1 MTGLRTGVERVN
13 EILEQDVFRL
23 AAEKSAEI
31 RRKNKDKDK
40 QDTESFVFEEDFF
53 DVGNGTNEMI
63 CLQWLARILAIS
75 GNDFI
80 EFNAMMDTDIVE
92 LYTYYSVRMALYVMD

>member
-1 MTGLRTGVERVN
+1 MV
-13 EILEQDVFRL
+13 
-23 AAEKSAEI
+23 
-31 RRKNKDKDK
+31 
-40 QDTESFVFEEDFF
+40 
-53 DVGNGTNEMI
+53 

-75 GNDFI
+75 GNDFT